1 MQVASCVGDL
11 CGITSEVVGVIVDV
25 LDPSVGQVDRVVAL
39 PVEDNVDN
47 EVFANCWK
55 AVVPVAS
62 AIGRFPTCILCA
74 SVAVG
79 HSIPELIGDLLVHDG
94 VAAVTATSS
103 NGASHVVAAEAATSN
118 NGASSLSVAQ
128 VSLAKPGG

>member
-11 CGITSEVVGVIVDV
+11 GGITSEVVGVIVDV

-47 EVFANCWK
+47 EVFAK

-103 NGASHVVAAEAATSN
+103 NGASHVVAAEAATSD
-118 NGASSLSVAQ
+118 NGANSSLSVAQ

>member
-1 MQVASCVGDL
+1 MHVASCVGDL
-11 CGITSEVVGVIVDV
+11 CGIASEVVGVIVDV

-39 PVEDNVDN
+39 PVEENVDN
-47 EVFANCWK
+47 DVFAKCWK
-55 AVVPVAS
+55 VVVPVAS

-74 SVAVG
+74 RVAVG
-79 HSIPELIGDLLVHDG
+79 HGIPELIGDLLVHDG
-94 VAAVTATSS
+94 VAVVTATSK
-103 NGASHVVAAEAATSN
+103 NGASHVVSAGAATSN

>member
-1 MQVASCVGDL
+1 MQVASCVGNL
-11 CGITSEVVGVIVDV
+11 GGITIEVVGVIVDV

-39 PVEDNVDN
+39 PVEDNDDN
-47 EVFANCWK
+47 EVFANFAKCWK

-74 SVAVG
+74 RVAVG
-79 HSIPELIGDLLVHDG
+79 HSIPELIGDLLVLDG
-94 VAAVTATSS
+94 VAAV
-103 NGASHVVAAEAATSN
+103 AATSD
-118 NGASSLSVAQ
+118 NGASSSRSVAQ

>member
-11 CGITSEVVGVIVDV
+11 SGIASEVVGVIVDV

-39 PVEDNVDN
+39 PVEDNNDN
-47 EVFANCWK
+47 EVFANFAKCWK

-74 SVAVG
+74 RVAVG
-79 HSIPELIGDLLVHDG
+79 HSIPELIGDLLVLDG
-94 VAAVTATSS
+94 VAAV
-103 NGASHVVAAEAATSN
+103 AATSD
-118 NGASSLSVAQ
+118 NGASSSRSVAQ